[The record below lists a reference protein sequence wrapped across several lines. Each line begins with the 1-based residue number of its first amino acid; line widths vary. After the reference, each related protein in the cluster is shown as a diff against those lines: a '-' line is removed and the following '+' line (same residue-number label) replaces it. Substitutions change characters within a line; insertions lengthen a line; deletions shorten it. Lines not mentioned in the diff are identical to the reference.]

1 MHGHVIKL
9 KTQDATPD
17 DLMTVRQFAEKRG
30 CSKSYIYKLRDQQKI
45 KFLKN
50 EKKIKFFPFL
60 WFYYS
65 HRKKT

>member
-1 MHGHVIKL
+1 MEKKKKKKKEVI
-9 KTQDATPD
+9 Q
-17 DLMTVRQFAEKRG
+17 
-30 CSKSYIYKLRDQQKI
+30 CIYEDT
-45 KFLKN
+45 LKN